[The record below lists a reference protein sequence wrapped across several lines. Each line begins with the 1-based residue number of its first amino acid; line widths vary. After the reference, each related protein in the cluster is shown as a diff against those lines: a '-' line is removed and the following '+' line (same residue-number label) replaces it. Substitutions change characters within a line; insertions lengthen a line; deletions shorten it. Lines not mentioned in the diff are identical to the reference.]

1 MCILHVYNYIVYT
14 LLHLQSYFHYTG
26 GLTLAESEKNSFV
39 DLEHSVM
46 RFWEENDCFN
56 KLREKN
62 HGHEMFRFLDG
73 PITANNPM
81 GIHHAWGRT
90 LKDTFIRYKG
100 MQGYDCRYQ
109 NGFDAQGLWVEV
121 EVEKELGFQTKKDIE
136 AYGMDVFSG
145 FPALSRSNPNDWA
158 NGWIG
163 KTPTSRIRIKT
174 LAVSGIF

>member
-46 RFWEENDCFN
+46 QFWEENDCFN
-56 KLREKN
+56 RLREKN

-100 MQGYDCRYQ
+100 MRGYDCRYQ
-109 NGFDAQGLWVEV
+109 NGFDAQDYGL
-121 EVEKELGFQTKKDIE
+121 
-136 AYGMDVFSG
+136 
-145 FPALSRSNPNDWA
+145 RS
-158 NGWIG
+158 
-163 KTPTSRIRIKT
+163 K
-174 LAVSGIF
+174 